1 MKRLISL
8 LLILCLSLTL
18 FAGCGAQEETPAQTT
33 TTPPT
38 TQEPEPTVS
47 QAAIDALDGKKVMFI
62 GNSYTYWGNCVINKQ
77 NSILSQAERSDDQG
91 LFYQLCK
98 ANGISV
104 SVTNWVYG
112 AHNFTD
118 IMSEKCLCED
128 AACEGQ
134 NHLNYLTDAYF
145 DYVAIQCF
153 YETEYAG
160 DLISHLTPAMEL
172 FQEANPDVKFLLM
185 VPHMGYER
193 NFKWI
198 PELEGLIEGDFLI
211 CNWGKMLYD
220 IVEKTV
226 TVPNAQQPYSRPTFV
241 ISKDEKDGHHQNML
255 AGYLT
260 ALMAYCAITGE
271 SAVGQPYD
279 FCDDPTIH
287 PNFDL
292 EAYQEKYYIYEPY
305 TNFVEVFRSEPD
317 MLGLQELADQYLAKY
332 NGTN

>member
-1 MKRLISL
+1 MKKLIC
-8 LLILCLSLTL
+8 LILALCMSLTM
-18 FAGCGAQEETPAQTT
+18 FAACGATQGADPETTVAPTEEPA
-33 TTPPT
+33 PT
-38 TQEPEPTVS
+38 AS

-62 GNSYTYWGNCVINKQ
+62 GNSYTYWGNCVINVQ
-77 NSILSQAERSDDQG
+77 NNIMDQSDRTGDQG

-98 ANGISV
+98 ANGIDV
-104 SVTNWVYG
+104 EVTNWVFG

-128 AACEGQ
+128 AACEGLD
-134 NHLNYLTDAYF
+134 HLAHLTDPYF

-172 FQEANPDVKFLLM
+172 FRAANPDVKFLLI

-193 NFKWI
+193 KFKWI
-198 PELEGLIEGDFLI
+198 PEIQAAVDADMLV
-211 CNWGKMLYD
+211 CNWGLMVTD
-220 IVEKTV
+220 IIEKTV
-226 TVPNAQQPYSRPTFV
+226 TVPGAEQSYYRPTFV

-260 ALMAYCAITGE
+260 ALMAYCAITGD
-271 SAVGQPYD
+271 SAVGQPYY

-292 EAYQEKYYIYEPY
+292 EAYKEKYYIYEPY
-305 TNFVEVFRSEPD
+305 TNFVEVMRSKAD
-317 MLGLQELADQYLAKY
+317 MNGLQQLVDNYLAKY
-332 NGTN
+332 NK

>member
-1 MKRLISL
+1 MKRFFSL
-8 LLILCLSLTL
+8 VLILCLTLSL
-18 FAGCGAQEETPAQTT
+18 FAGCGAAEGTPAETT
-33 TTPPT
+33 TTPT
-38 TQEPEPTVS
+38 TQSTEPTVS

-62 GNSYTYWGNCVINKQ
+62 GNSYTYWGNCVINVQ
-77 NSILSQAERSDDQG
+77 NSTLSQEARTGDQG

-98 ANGISV
+98 ANGIDV
-104 SVTNWVYG
+104 EVTNWVFG

-118 IMSEKCLCED
+118 IMSEECLCED
-128 AACEGQ
+128 SACEGE
-134 NHLNYLTDAYF
+134 NHLSFLKDAYF

-153 YETEYAG
+153 YETEYTG

-172 FQEANPDVKFLLM
+172 FREANPDVKFLLM

-193 NFKWI
+193 KFKWI
-198 PELEGLIEGDFLI
+198 PEIQAAVDADMLV
-211 CNWGKMLYD
+211 CNWGLMVTD
-220 IVEKTV
+220 IIEKTV
-226 TVPNAQQPYSRPTFV
+226 TVPGAQQPYSRPTFV

-260 ALMAYCAITGE
+260 ALMAYCAITGD

-292 EAYQEKYYIYEPY
+292 EAYQEKYYTYEPY
-305 TNFVEVFRSEPD
+305 TNFVEVMRSEPD
-317 MLGLQELADQYLAKY
+317 MLGLQKLVDQYLAKY
-332 NGTN
+332 NK

>member
-1 MKRLISL
+1 MKKCISL
-8 LLILCLSLTL
+8 ILALCLSLTL
-18 FAGCGAQEETPAQTT
+18 FAGCGAAQDAAPETTAAPAT
-33 TTPPT
+33 
-38 TQEPEPTVS
+38 EPAPTVS
-47 QAAIDALDGKKVMFI
+47 QVAIDALDGKKVMFI
-62 GNSYTYWGNCVINKQ
+62 GNSYTYWGNCVINVQ
-77 NSILSQAERSDDQG
+77 NNILSQSERTGDQG

-98 ANGISV
+98 ANGIDV
-104 SVTNWVYG
+104 EVTNWVFG

-118 IMSEKCLCED
+118 IMSEECLCED
-128 AACEGQ
+128 SKCEGQ
-134 NHLNYLTDAYF
+134 NHLAHLTDPYF

-172 FQEANPDVKFLLM
+172 FREANPNVKFLLM

-198 PELEGLIEGDFLI
+198 PEIQAAVDADMLV
-211 CNWGKMLYD
+211 CNWGLMVTD
-220 IVEKTV
+220 IIQKTV
-226 TVPNAQQPYSRPTFV
+226 TVPGAQQPYSRPTFV

-260 ALMAYCAITGE
+260 ALMAYCAITGD

-292 EAYQEKYYIYEPY
+292 DAYQAKYYTYEPY
-305 TNFVEVFRSEPD
+305 TNFVEVMRSEAD
-317 MLGLQELADQYLAKY
+317 MLGLQQLVDRYLTKY
-332 NGTN
+332 NGEN